1 MSESWKK
8 GISKAGKI
16 RTKAFSAVVTAIYP
30 SQIKTGTGILQIDF
44 DDGSNVGIFGIDKAT
59 ITDDGIEVGGSL
71 ASFQESLETLGY
83 ECMWGE
89 DNGEILGFKTEPD
102 IIGSKITI
110 APLEEQV
117 VGDDSQTKK
126 STFWGVVTKVEK
138 ANTPQRPAAPTTKPG
153 KLPKAPKTAEAP
165 KAKEDIT
172 NIVIDAL
179 DAPKSIS
186 ELFTGMGKKYKVSE
200 LREALDTLKE
210 SGMIDESNGKW
221 QVL

>member
-1 MSESWKK
+1 MAEWKK

-30 SQIKTGTGILQIDF
+30 SQIKTGTGILQLDF

-59 ITDDGIEVGGSL
+59 ITEDGVEVGGSL
-71 ASFQESLETLGY
+71 ADFQESLTALGI
-83 ECMWGE
+83 ECMWGT
-89 DNGEILGFKTEPD
+89 DGDGTEIMGFRTEPD
-102 IIGSKITI
+102 IIGSKISI
-110 APLEEQV
+110 EPLEERT
-117 VGDDSQTKK
+117 VGDDSQTKS

-138 ANTPQRPAAPTTKPG
+138 ATAKPQTHPAAKPG
-153 KLPKAPKTAEAP
+153 KLPKAPKQAEAP
-165 KAKEDIT
+165 KAKENIS

-179 DAPKSIS
+179 DVPKSIS

-200 LREALDTLKE
+200 LREALDSLKE
-210 SGMIDESNGKW
+210 SGMIAENNGKW